1 MIRNWHLHMNG
12 GGAGIVSRR
21 RSFGMELNY
30 IIAFDG
36 CMVNMQSVSFH
47 TLNVNYNTEAMG
59 WGI

>member
-1 MIRNWHLHMNG
+1 MNGG

-36 CMVNMQSVSFH
+36 
-47 TLNVNYNTEAMG
+47 
-59 WGI
+59 W